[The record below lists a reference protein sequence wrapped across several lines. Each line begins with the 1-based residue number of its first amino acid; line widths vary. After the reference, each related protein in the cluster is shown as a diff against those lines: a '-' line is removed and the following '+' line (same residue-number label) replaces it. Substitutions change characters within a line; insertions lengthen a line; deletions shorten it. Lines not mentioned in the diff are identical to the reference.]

1 MLLLLSRGGATQKLC
16 VLIRHS
22 IISSVFLISV
32 GNRCTV
38 TIEKDNESGQM
49 SRSVTLEHTYC
60 SFSVISGHVFL
71 LWEPSTS
78 CLRSPI
84 PRKLRKVCFSPM
96 ALNDVSR
103 APKGANM
110 INSGLCH
117 TKTRTKYVLVGHLAM
132 RSTFCLV
139 KPYAK

>member
-1 MLLLLSRGGATQKLC
+1 MLLLSSRGGATQKLC

-60 SFSVISGHVFL
+60 SFSVISGHVFVLYGSAVL
-71 LWEPSTS
+71 L
-78 CLRSPI
+78 
-84 PRKLRKVCFSPM
+84 VCEAQYLENCGRFAS
-96 ALNDVSR
+96 AQWL
-103 APKGANM
+103 
-110 INSGLCH
+110 
-117 TKTRTKYVLVGHLAM
+117 
-132 RSTFCLV
+132 
-139 KPYAK
+139 